1 MGDMQA
7 ELDNMFQLAPFQGR
21 FLPPGGDTD
30 RMFCFKN
37 GVLEIRLKT
46 GKISPKPRIEIE

>member
-7 ELDNMFQLAPFQGR
+7 ELDNMFQLAPFRGR
-21 FLPPGGDTD
+21 FLPPGGVTD

-37 GVLEIRLKT
+37 GVLKIRLKT